1 MKPLKFLLPLFRWVM
16 RISLVLYAYVMYF
29 DVIAGFQFGNL
40 GYFVALIFSLFSVLL
55 LVGGLLRDSSITV
68 ISALILMLLELYQL
82 TYSVNPSVSHS
93 FAIFLMI
100 MAITGY
106 FLASGNDKS

>member
-29 DVIAGFQFGNL
+29 DVISSFQFGNL
-40 GYFVALIFSLFSVLL
+40 GYFIALIFTLFSVLL
-55 LVGGLLRDSSITV
+55 LAGGLLRDSSITV

-82 TYSVNPSVSHS
+82 TYNVNPSVSHS

-100 MAITGY
+100 ISITGY
-106 FLASGNDKS
+106 FLASGNDKR